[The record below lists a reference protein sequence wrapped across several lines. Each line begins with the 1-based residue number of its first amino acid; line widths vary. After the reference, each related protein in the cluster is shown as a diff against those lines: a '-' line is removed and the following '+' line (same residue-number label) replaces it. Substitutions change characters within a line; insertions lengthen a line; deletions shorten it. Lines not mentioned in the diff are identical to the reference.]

1 MPQRDKL
8 SDISDRLQ
16 LQPPVPRPV
25 AQTLR
30 SRGVHIVAPPV
41 APEGTVRPRIDTKTE
56 IPGVV
61 LVIGL
66 YEFARAITLSIVYS
80 MMLRDPY
87 TQIHSD
93 GFWTLFFVLSNGA
106 VHVSPFLAI
115 TIGYALAEGICL
127 WMRVNWG
134 RRVLIATSFWAVF
147 RLASFLL
154 GYAAVASRASDAQMA
169 QIAPVRDAAMMLA
182 ALNIVI
188 GLYLAF
194 APGVAEHFG
203 QPK

>member
-25 AQTLR
+25 AQSLR

-41 APEGTVRPRIDTKTE
+41 APEGTVRPRTVAKVE

-61 LVIGL
+61 LAIGL
-66 YEFARAITLSIVYS
+66 YEFARAIALSIVGL
-80 MMLRDPY
+80 MVRDPY

-93 GFWTLFFVLSNGA
+93 AFRTMFFVLSNGA
-106 VHVSPFLAI
+106 VRVSPFLI
-115 TIGYALAEGICL
+115 VTIGYALAEGICL

-134 RRVLIATSFWAVF
+134 RRVLIATSFWAGL
-147 RLASFLL
+147 RLAAFLL
-154 GYAAVASRASDAQMA
+154 GYAAIASRGSDAQIA
-169 QIAPVRDAAMMLA
+169 QITPVRDAALMLA
-182 ALNIVI
+182 ALNVVI
-188 GLYLAF
+188 GLYLSF

-203 QPK
+203 QQK